1 MTIATLKFNKI
12 FISIDLTSGNYL
24 ANYNDTIAKT
34 KSIYSPRIINMISL
48 QGQLIEPL
56 DTKPIMK
63 R

>member
-34 KSIYSPRIINMISL
+34 KSIYSPRIINMISAL

-56 DTKPIMK
+56 GTNLL
-63 R
+63 